1 LPQSI
6 RGNCEWACGGGSGT
20 VGTVR
25 KRKLA
30 MPFDRLATPAAN
42 DVVRAACALCPA
54 GPRCLTADLP
64 EADMQRW
71 AGALIPHLPLAQS
84 GKSLYAAGAN
94 ADAVYVVRAG
104 CIKTYTVDEAGNER
118 VRGFFFPGD
127 IIGLDAIGI
136 GHHTANAVTVV
147 PSQVCRVS
155 KGQLQ
160 ALTLSAPTLARNL
173 LERVSRDLRLALAL
187 GGDYSA
193 DQRVAAFLL
202 HMQERL
208 GDDAGT
214 LRLPMS
220 RRDIANYLRLAT
232 ETVCRVLTRFEQKG
246 WVTSADKR
254 ISLHDPAA
262 LWLLAEPVGICR
274 PQLRLAA

>member
-1 LPQSI
+1 
-6 RGNCEWACGGGSGT
+6 
-20 VGTVR
+20 
-25 KRKLA
+25 
-30 MPFDRLATPAAN
+30 MPFDCLATPAAN
-42 DVVRAACALCPA
+42 DTVRAACTLCPV
-54 GPRCLTADLP
+54 GPRCLTAGLP
-64 EADMQRW
+64 EADMRLW

-84 GKSLYAAGAN
+84 GKSLYAAGSS
-94 ADAVYVVRAG
+94 ADAVYIVRAG

-127 IIGLDAIGI
+127 VVGLDAIGV

-160 ALTLSAPTLARNL
+160 ALTLQAPALGRNL
-173 LERVSRDLRLALAL
+173 LERLSHDLRLALAL

-208 GDDAGT
+208 GENSDK

-232 ETVCRVLTRFEQKG
+232 ETVCRVLTRFEQKN

-254 ISLHDPAA
+254 ITLHEPVA
-262 LWLLAEPVGICR
+262 LWLLAEPVDICR
-274 PQLRLAA
+274 PRLRLAA

>member
-1 LPQSI
+1 MAFDRSPSPAAFDTV
-6 RGNCEWACGGGSGT
+6 RSACG
-20 VGTVR
+20 
-25 KRKLA
+25 
-30 MPFDRLATPAAN
+30 
-42 DVVRAACALCPA
+42 LCPA
-54 GPRCLTADLP
+54 GPRCLTSGLPDTDL
-64 EADMQRW
+64 RSW
-71 AGALIPHLPLAQS
+71 TGALIPHLPLARV
-84 GKSLYAAGAN
+84 GMSLYAAGAE

-104 CIKTYTVDEAGNER
+104 CIKTLTVDEAGNER

-127 IIGLDAIGI
+127 VVGLDAIGV
-136 GHHTANAVTVV
+136 GRHTANAITVV

-160 ALTLSAPTLARNL
+160 SLTLQAPSLARHL

-202 HMQERL
+202 RMHEQL
-208 GDDAGT
+208 SGAGEL

-246 WVTSADKR
+246 WITSADKR
-254 ISLHDPAA
+254 IHLHEPAA

-274 PQLRLAA
+274 PYLRLAA

>member
-1 LPQSI
+1 MP
-6 RGNCEWACGGGSGT
+6 
-20 VGTVR
+20 
-25 KRKLA
+25 A
-30 MPFDRLATPAAN
+30 MPFDRLATPAADN
-42 DVVRAACALCPA
+42 VVRATCALCPA
-54 GPRCLTADLP
+54 GPRCLTAGLPQADL
-64 EADMQRW
+64 QRW
-71 AGALIPHLPLAQS
+71 AVALIPHLPLARS
-84 GKSLYAAGAN
+84 GKSLYAAGAD
-94 ADAVYVVRAG
+94 ADAVFVVRAG
-104 CIKTYTVDEAGNER
+104 CIKTYTIDEAGNER

-127 IIGLDAIGI
+127 IVGLDAIGV

-160 ALTLSAPTLARNL
+160 TLTLQAPALARNL
-173 LERVSRDLRLALAL
+173 LERVSRDLRLALAF

-208 GDDAGT
+208 DGDRQT

-220 RRDIANYLRLAT
+220 RRDIANHLRLAT

>member
-1 LPQSI
+1 LPQSG
-6 RGNCEWACGGGSGT
+6 RGNCEWASAGADLKL
-20 VGTVR
+20 VTVR
-25 KRKLA
+25 KRMTA
-30 MPFDRLATPAAN
+30 MPFDRLTASAVQNAA
-42 DVVRAACALCPA
+42 RSACALCPA
-54 GPRCLTADLP
+54 GPRCLTAGLP
-64 EADMQRW
+64 ENEMQRW
-71 AGALIPHLPLAQS
+71 AGALIPHLPLAQA
-84 GKSLYAAGAN
+84 GKSLYVAGAD
-94 ADAVYVVRAG
+94 ADAVFVVRAG
-104 CIKTYTVDEAGNER
+104 CIKTYTIDELGNER

-127 IIGLDAIGI
+127 IVGLDAIGV
-136 GHHTANAVTVV
+136 GRYSANAVTVV

-160 ALTLSAPTLARNL
+160 SLTSHGPALARNL
-173 LERVSRDLRLALAL
+173 LERVSHDLRLALAL

-208 GDDAGT
+208 DSDAQT

-246 WVTSADKR
+246 WITSADKR
-254 ISLHDPAA
+254 ISLHEPAA
-262 LWLLAEPVGICR
+262 LWPLAEPVGICR